1 MLAPYLEPARLPGRN
16 FRNPKYPRWIPMRRG
31 DRVKGP
37 ILVPFTLV
45 LLLALGALLFTA
57 YRYEAHARAHDLA
70 TSVRAVERLFRLQ
83 LDNDAAKLHA
93 TLCPIS
99 RDAAIKAA
107 FLDGD
112 LGALQAQIAPLF
124 ERLHGQH
131 RVTHFYVMDAARKV
145 VLRAHQPDMSGD
157 VIDRAT
163 SRQAQESGRETQGLE
178 LGPLGTLTLRAVKP
192 WYDGDTLIGYLELGE
207 EIDHVAQEIHA
218 ALGLDLL
225 VLVERPLLAP
235 ADSGT
240 ADSAGSPV
248 IVSSTLK
255 EIPAVVAERLRG
267 PADAR
272 RAAEQTVDGARVLYT
287 ALLPITDAAGLDVGE
302 IAVVRD
308 VTELQTGFRNAL
320 ITTTALIL
328 GVGGLVFFLFY
339 LVLDRVERDYLR
351 QRELETRFARLSTE
365 HQRIVQIE
373 KLSEVGRTIGE
384 IAHQINNP
392 LVGVINMAQLA
403 EREADDPV
411 RVRQL
416 LGEIRRAGKDCHAFL
431 QRMLAFTRVS
441 RSERRPTEVTALVR
455 DTIALFQQS
464 TDRHPAVA
472 TDLPPPVTLDLDP
485 VLVRH
490 ALFNLLANAGQV
502 NPPEGTITVRLQP
515 AAGPERR
522 PGWSLAVIDQ
532 GPGLT
537 DAVREKLF
545 TPFFTTRPAGTGL
558 GLAVV
563 QHVAILH
570 EGEATGD
577 NHPGGGAIFAVW
589 LPVSQGNPGGAT

>member
-1 MLAPYLEPARLPGRN
+1 
-16 FRNPKYPRWIPMRRG
+16 MRRA

-45 LLLALGALLFTA
+45 LLLALGALLSIA

-70 TSVRAVERLFRLQ
+70 NSVRAVERLFRLQ

-99 RDAAIKAA
+99 RDTALKAA
-107 FLDGD
+107 FLAGD
-112 LGALQAQIAPLF
+112 LGALQVQIAPLF
-124 ERLHGQH
+124 ERLRGQH
-131 RVTHFYVMDAARKV
+131 RVTHFYVLDTARRV

-157 VIDRAT
+157 AIDRAT
-163 SRQAQESGRETQGLE
+163 ARLAQESGRETQGLE

-225 VLVERPLLAP
+225 VLVEGRLLAP
-235 ADSGT
+235 GEGGAPGGADR
-240 ADSAGSPV
+240 PV
-248 IVSSTLK
+248 ILSSTLE
-255 EIPAVVAERLRG
+255 EIPVAVAERLRR
-267 PADAR
+267 PAAER

-287 ALLPITDAAGLDVGE
+287 ALLPLTDVTGLEVGE

-308 VTELQTGFRNAL
+308 VTDLQAGFRQTL
-320 ITTTALIL
+320 ITATVAIL
-328 GVGGLVFFLFY
+328 GVGGLVFYLFY
-339 LVLDRVERDYLR
+339 LVLDRVERDYRR

-411 RVRQL
+411 RVRHL
-416 LGEIRRAGKDCHAFL
+416 LEEIRRAGKDCHAFL

-472 TDLPPPVTLDLDP
+472 TELPPPVTLDLDP

-490 ALFNLLANAGQV
+490 ALFNLLANAAQV
-502 NPPEGTITVRLQP
+502 NPPDGTITVRLQP
-515 AAGPERR
+515 ANGPERR

-537 DAVREKLF
+537 AAVREKLF
-545 TPFFTTRPAGTGL
+545 TPFFTTRPTGTGL

-577 NHPGGGAIFAVW
+577 NHPDGGAIFALW
-589 LPVSQGNPGGAT
+589 LPLTHGMPEGAT

>member
-1 MLAPYLEPARLPGRN
+1 MQRA
-16 FRNPKYPRWIPMRRG
+16 

-45 LLLALGALLFTA
+45 LLLALGALLSIA

-70 TSVRAVERLFRLQ
+70 NSVRAVERLFHLQ

-99 RDAAIKAA
+99 RDAALKAA
-107 FLDGD
+107 LLDGD
-112 LGALQAQIAPLF
+112 LEALRAQIVPLF
-124 ERLHGQH
+124 ERLHQQH
-131 RVTHFYVMDAARKV
+131 RVTHFYVMDTARRV

-157 VIDRAT
+157 AIDRAT
-163 SRQAQESGRETQGLE
+163 ARLAQESGRETQGLE

-225 VLVERPLLAP
+225 VLVEGRLLAP
-235 ADSGT
+235 GEGGAPGGADR
-240 ADSAGSPV
+240 PV
-248 IVSSTLK
+248 ILSSTLE
-255 EIPAVVAERLRG
+255 EIPVAVAERLRR
-267 PADAR
+267 PAAER

-287 ALLPITDAAGLDVGE
+287 ALLPLTDVTGLEVGE

-308 VTELQTGFRNAL
+308 VTDLQAGFRQTL
-320 ITTTALIL
+320 ITATVAIL
-328 GVGGLVFFLFY
+328 GVGGLVFYLFY
-339 LVLDRVERDYLR
+339 LVLDRVERDYRR

-411 RVRQL
+411 RVRHL
-416 LGEIRRAGKDCHAFL
+416 LEEIRRAGKDCHAFL

-472 TDLPPPVTLDLDP
+472 TELPPPVTLDLDP

-490 ALFNLLANAGQV
+490 ALFNLLANGAQV
-502 NPPEGTITVRLQP
+502 NPPDGTITVRLQP
-515 AAGPERR
+515 ANGPERR

-537 DAVREKLF
+537 AAVREKLF
-545 TPFFTTRPAGTGL
+545 TPFFTTRPTGTGL

-577 NHPGGGAIFAVW
+577 NHPDGGAIFALW
-589 LPVSQGNPGGAT
+589 LPLTHGMPEGAT

>member
-1 MLAPYLEPARLPGRN
+1 
-16 FRNPKYPRWIPMRRG
+16 MRRA

-45 LLLALGALLFTA
+45 LLLALGALLSIA

-70 TSVRAVERLFRLQ
+70 NSVRAVERLFRLQ

-99 RDAAIKAA
+99 RDTALKAA
-107 FLDGD
+107 LLAGD
-112 LGALQAQIAPLF
+112 LGALRVQIAPLF
-124 ERLHGQH
+124 ERLRGQH
-131 RVTHFYVMDAARKV
+131 RVTHFYVLDTARRV

-157 VIDRAT
+157 AIDRAT
-163 SRQAQESGRETQGLE
+163 ARLAQESGRETQGLE

-225 VLVERPLLAP
+225 VLVEGRLLAP
-235 ADSGT
+235 GEGGAPGGADR
-240 ADSAGSPV
+240 PV
-248 IVSSTLK
+248 ILSSTLE
-255 EIPAVVAERLRG
+255 EIPVAVAERLRR
-267 PADAR
+267 PAAER

-287 ALLPITDAAGLDVGE
+287 ALLPLTDVTGLEVGE

-308 VTELQTGFRNAL
+308 VTDLQAGFRQTL
-320 ITTTALIL
+320 ITATVAIL
-328 GVGGLVFFLFY
+328 GVGGLVFYLFY
-339 LVLDRVERDYLR
+339 LVLDRVERDYRR

-411 RVRQL
+411 RVRHL
-416 LGEIRRAGKDCHAFL
+416 LEEIRRAGKDCHAFL

-472 TDLPPPVTLDLDP
+472 TELPPPVTLDLDP

-490 ALFNLLANAGQV
+490 ALFNLLANAAQV
-502 NPPEGTITVRLQP
+502 NPPDGTITVRLQP
-515 AAGPERR
+515 ANGPERR

-537 DAVREKLF
+537 AAVREKLF
-545 TPFFTTRPAGTGL
+545 TPFFTTRPTGTGL

-577 NHPGGGAIFAVW
+577 NHPDGGAIFALW
-589 LPVSQGNPGGAT
+589 LPLTHGMPEGAT

>member
-1 MLAPYLEPARLPGRN
+1 
-16 FRNPKYPRWIPMRRG
+16 MRRA

-45 LLLALGALLFTA
+45 LLLALGALLSIA

-70 TSVRAVERLFRLQ
+70 NSVRAVERLFRLQ

-99 RDAAIKAA
+99 RDTALKAA

-112 LGALQAQIAPLF
+112 LGALHTQIAPLF

-131 RVTHFYVMDAARKV
+131 RVTHFYVMDTARRV

-157 VIDRAT
+157 AIERAT
-163 SRQAQESGRETQGLE
+163 ARLAQESGRETQGLE

-225 VLVERPLLAP
+225 VLVEGRLLAP
-235 ADSGT
+235 AASGT
-240 ADSAGSPV
+240 PGGTDTPV
-248 IVSSTLK
+248 ILSSTLS
-255 EIPAVVAERLRG
+255 EIPAAVAERLRR
-267 PADAR
+267 PAAER
-272 RAAEQTVDGARVLYT
+272 RAAEQTLDGGRVLYT
-287 ALLPITDAAGLDVGE
+287 ALLPLTDATGLEVGE

-308 VTELQTGFRNAL
+308 VTQLQAGFRNTL
-320 ITTTALIL
+320 ITATVAIL
-328 GVGGLVFFLFY
+328 GVGGLVFYLFY
-339 LVLDRVERDYLR
+339 LVLDRVERDYQR

-403 EREADDPV
+403 EREADDPA

-416 LGEIRRAGKDCHAFL
+416 LEEIQRAGKDCHAFL

-472 TDLPPPVTLDLDP
+472 TELPPPLTLDLDP

-502 NPPEGTITVRLQP
+502 NPPDGTITVRLRL
-515 AAGPERR
+515 ATGPERR

-537 DAVREKLF
+537 ARVREKLF
-545 TPFFTTRPAGTGL
+545 TPFFTTRATGTGL

-577 NHPGGGAIFAVW
+577 NHPEGGAIFALW
-589 LPVSQGNPGGAT
+589 LPETHGNPGARGDGQDPAGR

>member
-1 MLAPYLEPARLPGRN
+1 
-16 FRNPKYPRWIPMRRG
+16 
-31 DRVKGP
+31 
-37 ILVPFTLV
+37 
-45 LLLALGALLFTA
+45 
-57 YRYEAHARAHDLA
+57 
-70 TSVRAVERLFRLQ
+70 
-83 LDNDAAKLHA
+83 
-93 TLCPIS
+93 
-99 RDAAIKAA
+99 
-107 FLDGD
+107 
-112 LGALQAQIAPLF
+112 
-124 ERLHGQH
+124 
-131 RVTHFYVMDAARKV
+131 
-145 VLRAHQPDMSGD
+145 
-157 VIDRAT
+157 
-163 SRQAQESGRETQGLE
+163 LE

-225 VLVERPLLAP
+225 VLVEGRLLAP
-235 ADSGT
+235 GEGGAPGGADR
-240 ADSAGSPV
+240 PV
-248 IVSSTLK
+248 ILSSTLE
-255 EIPAVVAERLRG
+255 EIPVAVAERLRR
-267 PADAR
+267 PAAER

-287 ALLPITDAAGLDVGE
+287 ALLPLTDVTGLEVGE

-308 VTELQTGFRNAL
+308 VTDLQAGFRQTL
-320 ITTTALIL
+320 ITATVAIL
-328 GVGGLVFFLFY
+328 GVGGLVFYLFY
-339 LVLDRVERDYLR
+339 LVLDRVERDYRR

-411 RVRQL
+411 RVRHL
-416 LGEIRRAGKDCHAFL
+416 LEEIRRAGKDCHAFL

-472 TDLPPPVTLDLDP
+472 TELPPPVTLDLDP

-490 ALFNLLANAGQV
+490 ALFNLLANAAQV
-502 NPPEGTITVRLQP
+502 NPPDGTITVRLQP
-515 AAGPERR
+515 ANGPERR

-537 DAVREKLF
+537 AAVREKLF
-545 TPFFTTRPAGTGL
+545 TPFFTTRPTGTGL

-577 NHPGGGAIFAVW
+577 NHPDGGAIFALW
-589 LPVSQGNPGGAT
+589 LPLTHGMPEGAT

>member
-1 MLAPYLEPARLPGRN
+1 
-16 FRNPKYPRWIPMRRG
+16 MRRH
-31 DRVKGP
+31 DKVKGP

-45 LLLALGALLFTA
+45 LLLALGALLVTA
-57 YRYEAHARAHDLA
+57 YRYEAHALQHDLT

-99 RDAAIKAA
+99 RDAALKAA
-107 FLDGD
+107 FVDGD
-112 LGALQAQIAPLF
+112 LGALQGQIAPLF

-131 RVTHFYVMDAARKV
+131 RVTHFYVMDAGFRV

-163 SRQAQESGRETQGLE
+163 TRLAQESGRETQGLE

-225 VLVERPLLAP
+225 VLVERRLLDP
-235 ADSGT
+235 PDIGT
-240 ADSAGSPV
+240 AGDADAPV

-255 EIPAVVAERLRG
+255 EVPAAVAERLHRPAHERRG
-267 PADAR
+267 
-272 RAAEQTVDGARVLYT
+272 AEQTVAGARVLYT
-287 ALLPITDAAGLDVGE
+287 ALLPLTDAAGLEVGE

-320 ITTTALIL
+320 ITAAVLIL
-328 GVGGLVFFLFY
+328 GVGALVFFLFY
-339 LVLDRVERDYLR
+339 LVLDRVERDYRR
-351 QRELETRFARLSTE
+351 QREMETRFARLSTE

-411 RVRQL
+411 RVREL
-416 LGEIRRAGKDCHAFL
+416 LGEIRRAGKDCHAFI

-441 RSERRPTEVTALVR
+441 RSQRRPTEVTALVR

-472 TDLPPPVTLDLDP
+472 TELPPPVTLDIDP

-502 NPPEGTITVRLQP
+502 NPPDGTITVRLQP
-515 AAGPERR
+515 AAGPR
-522 PGWSLAVIDQ
+522 P
-532 GPGLT
+532 
-537 DAVREKLF
+537 
-545 TPFFTTRPAGTGL
+545 
-558 GLAVV
+558 
-563 QHVAILH
+563 
-570 EGEATGD
+570 
-577 NHPGGGAIFAVW
+577 
-589 LPVSQGNPGGAT
+589 

>member
-1 MLAPYLEPARLPGRN
+1 LQ
-16 FRNPKYPRWIPMRRG
+16 
-31 DRVKGP
+31 
-37 ILVPFTLV
+37 
-45 LLLALGALLFTA
+45 
-57 YRYEAHARAHDLA
+57 HDLT

-99 RDAAIKAA
+99 RDAALKAA
-107 FLDGD
+107 FVDGD
-112 LGALQAQIAPLF
+112 LGALQGQIAPLF

-131 RVTHFYVMDAARKV
+131 RVTHFYVMDAAFRV

-163 SRQAQESGRETQGLE
+163 TRLAQESGRETQGLE

-207 EIDHVAQEIHA
+207 EIDHVAREIHA

-225 VLVERPLLAP
+225 VLVEGRLLAP
-235 ADSGT
+235 PDNGT
-240 ADSAGSPV
+240 AGDADAPV

-255 EIPAVVAERLRG
+255 EVPAAVAERLRR
-267 PADAR
+267 PAHER
-272 RAAEQTVDGARVLYT
+272 RGAEQTVAGARVLYT
-287 ALLPITDAAGLDVGE
+287 ALLPLTDAAGLDVGE

-308 VTELQTGFRNAL
+308 VTELQAGFRNAL
-320 ITTTALIL
+320 ITAAVLIL
-328 GVGGLVFFLFY
+328 GVGALVFLLFY
-339 LVLDRVERDYLR
+339 LVLDRVERDYRR
-351 QRELETRFARLSTE
+351 QREMETRFARLSTE

-411 RVRQL
+411 RVRAL

-472 TDLPPPVTLDLDP
+472 TELPPPVTLEIDP

-502 NPPEGTITVRLQP
+502 NPPGGTITVRLQP
-515 AAGPERR
+515 AAGPHHS
-522 PGWSLAVIDQ
+522 PGWSLVVIDQ

-537 DAVREKLF
+537 EAVRAKLF
-545 TPFFTTRPAGTGL
+545 TPFFTTRPTGTGL

-570 EGEATGD
+570 EGEVSGE
-577 NHPGGGAIFAVW
+577 NHPGGGAIFALW
-589 LPVSQGNPGGAT
+589 LPIPQANPGGAT

>member
-1 MLAPYLEPARLPGRN
+1 
-16 FRNPKYPRWIPMRRG
+16 MRHG

-37 ILVPFTLV
+37 ILIPFTLV
-45 LLLALGALLFTA
+45 LLLALGALLVTA
-57 YRYEAHARAHDLA
+57 YRYEAHARQHDL
-70 TSVRAVERLFRLQ
+70 TNSVRAVERLFRLQ

-99 RDAAIKAA
+99 RDAALKAA

-112 LGALQAQIAPLF
+112 LGALQAQITPLF
-124 ERLHGQH
+124 ARLRGQH
-131 RVTHFYVMDAARKV
+131 RVTHFYVMDASGRV
-145 VLRAHQPDMSGD
+145 LLRAHQPNMSGD
-157 VIDRAT
+157 VIDRVT
-163 SRQAQESGRETQGLE
+163 TRLAQETGRETQGLE

-192 WYDGDTLIGYLELGE
+192 WYDGDTLVGYLELGE

-225 VLVERPLLAP
+225 VLVDRRRLTTPEM
-235 ADSGT
+235 GT
-240 ADSAGSPV
+240 ADGADGAPV
-248 IVSSTLK
+248 IVSSTLR
-255 EIPAVVAERLRG
+255 EIPAAVTERLRR
-267 PADAR
+267 PADER
-272 RAAEQTVDGARVLYT
+272 RAPEQTLDGDQVLYT
-287 ALLPITDAAGLDVGE
+287 ALLPLTDAAGLEVGE

-308 VTELQTGFRNAL
+308 VTQLQAGFRNAL
-320 ITTTALIL
+320 ITATILIL

-339 LVLDRVERDYLR
+339 LVLDRVERDYRR
-351 QRELETRFARLSTE
+351 QHKLETRFARLSTE

-403 EREADDPV
+403 EREADDPA
-411 RVRQL
+411 RVREL

-441 RSERRPTEVTALVR
+441 RSELRPTEVTALVL

-464 TDRHPAVA
+464 TDRHPAVV
-472 TDLPPPVTLDLDP
+472 TELPPPVTLDIDP

-502 NPPEGTITVRLQP
+502 NPPDGTITVQFQP
-515 AAGPERR
+515 ATGPERR

-537 DAVREKLF
+537 EAVREKLF
-545 TPFFTTRPAGTGL
+545 TPFFTTRPTGTGL

-577 NHPGGGAIFAVW
+577 NHPGGGAIFALW
-589 LPVSQGNPGGAT
+589 LPVPHGNPGDAT